1 MKTPVERESITKTGS
16 SGKLPTE
23 QLREALGSVISSD
36 AELQSLAEHL
46 ARRWPSVM
54 RHRRNVSPEQ
64 LPIPA
69 APVPWYGLARRADE
83 SSPIRPS
90 RCLAYL
96 AADYYL
102 QDAGSLL
109 ALAAAAADTSSLA
122 GLRVCDLCAA
132 PGGKSTALVE
142 AIGDGGFVLANE
154 PIRSRIPALLF
165 NLARTGSDRF
175 AVSSLDPQQL
185 ADRAGGLFDVVL
197 VDAPCSGQALLSRGR
212 QSASA
217 MSARQITHSA
227 ARQNR
232 ILDAALRLLREGGQ
246 LVYSTCTFAEAE
258 NETQVRRLIAN
269 GDAECQ
275 PVDRL
280 GPYTSTESGCYR
292 LWPHRHAC
300 AGSFAASLRGLADHR
315 VKIRSQRRKPERPP
329 TDLSQWYDALD
340 ESTRLKTIDSVVVGW
355 PSDMPEWVDELAIAG
370 PELAHRTG
378 QTWKPSHAA
387 ALRRFDRGRCREVCA
402 VDADVAKRFLMG
414 ETIPCLGGGWQVIR
428 WAGRPLGWVKS
439 SGSIGKNHLPSAAR
453 ISGEI
458 LGE

>member
-1 MKTPVERESITKTGS
+1 MKTPIEKTSPG
-16 SGKLPTE
+16 GDLPTA
-23 QLREALGSVISSD
+23 QLREALGSIPFSE
-36 AELQSLAEHL
+36 AGLRSLAEHL
-46 ARRWPSVM
+46 SRRWPSVL
-54 RHRRNVSPEQ
+54 RHRREVSPER
-64 LPIPA
+64 LPMPTE
-69 APVPWYGLARRADE
+69 PVPWYGLARRGEE
-83 SSPIRPS
+83 SSTIRPS

-109 ALAAAAADTSSLA
+109 ALAAIDADTSPLA
-122 GLRVCDLCAA
+122 GLRICDLCAA

-142 AIGDGGFVLANE
+142 AIGDSGFLLANE

-165 NLARTGSDRF
+165 NLVRTGSDRF

-185 ADRAGGLFDVVL
+185 ADRLGGVFDVVL
-197 VDAPCSGQALLSRGR
+197 VDAPCSGQALMSRGR

-217 MSARQITHSA
+217 MSEKQIAHSA

-232 ILDAALRLLREGGQ
+232 ILDAALRLLRHGGR
-246 LVYSTCTFAEAE
+246 LIYSTCTFAEAE
-258 NETQVRRLIAN
+258 NEAQVRRLVD
-269 GDAECQ
+269 GGPLETV
-275 PVDRL
+275 PVQRL
-280 GPYTSTESGCYR
+280 QAYASIEPGCYR
-292 LWPHRHAC
+292 LWPHLHAC
-300 AGSFAASLRGLADHR
+300 AGSFAASLRAIAGHDVNVR
-315 VKIRSQRRKPERPP
+315 PKRSKPQKPP
-329 TDLSQWYDALD
+329 TDLTEWFDDLGD
-340 ESTRLKTIDSVVVGW
+340 STRLKTIDSVVVGW
-355 PSDMPEWVDELAIAG
+355 PSDTPEWVDELAIAG

-387 ALRRFDRGRCREVCA
+387 ALRRFDRGRCREVCD
-402 VDADVAKRFLMG
+402 VDVDLAKRFVAG
-414 ETIPCLGGGWQVIR
+414 DTIPCVGGGWQVIR